1 MGWATSLRVF
11 TTKYFQ
17 LFHMTFYWNDYEMNL
32 GVSTLKKAV
41 TAALLFP
48 EHYIYMWTKFANT
61 ATCYKVI
68 PTGSLLIKDI

>member
-41 TAALLFP
+41 TAAIAISRTLNLHVNKVCKYCYLL
-48 EHYIYMWTKFANT
+48 
-61 ATCYKVI
+61 
-68 PTGSLLIKDI
+68 